1 MVCSV
6 HVHVCFFFSSL
17 CSFDI
22 QEWILFNEMGF
33 HYWARGSTLKSK
45 D

>member
-1 MVCSV
+1 MYMYVF
-6 HVHVCFFFSSL
+6 FFFSSL

-33 HYWARGSTLKSK
+33 HYLAQGSTLKSK